1 MMSTIIAIS
10 PDDLLKMNRKASNE
24 EALLVKALRQ
34 VWKKRGSPIGDSLE
48 MQWWSICLDT
58 AREMKMDVS
67 FATEDL
73 TAFFEAQG
81 WRPFFS

>member
-1 MMSTIIAIS
+1 MSEIIAII
-10 PDDLLKMNRKASNE
+10 PEDLRKMNRKASNE
-24 EALLVKALRQ
+24 EALLVRAIRKEWQ
-34 VWKKRGSPIGDSLE
+34 KRGSPIGDSLD

-67 FATEDL
+67 FSTEGQM
-73 TAFFEAQG
+73 AFFEAQG

>member
-1 MMSTIIAIS
+1 MMSAIIAII
-10 PDDLLKMNRKASNE
+10 PEDLRKMARKASNE
-24 EALLVKALRQ
+24 EALLVKALRDT
-34 VWKKRGSPIGDSLE
+34 WKKRGSPIGDSLD

-67 FATEDL
+67 FSTEGQM
-73 TAFFEAQG
+73 AFFEAQG

>member
-1 MMSTIIAIS
+1 MMGAIIAIIPS
-10 PDDLLKMNRKASNE
+10 DLQKMSRKASNE
-24 EALLVKALRQ
+24 ERILVTALRNA
-34 VWKKRGSPIGDSLE
+34 WKKRGSPIGDSLD

-67 FATEDL
+67 FSTEGQM
-73 TAFFEAQG
+73 AFFEAQG